1 MARYL
6 LTHSLLSSWLHA
18 IKENPREDATSER
31 DHYAEFLDV
40 LNRVQ
45 TPPTEAM
52 QNGNEFEK
60 LVTDIATNVFFP
72 KLEWEKDMH
81 GNLVIEPNS
90 GEPTGHQIYPRW
102 YDAASKV
109 ADIVR
114 GGQFQVKAKKPVAVN
129 GTDFLL
135 YGRLDVLKAGDID
148 DIKFT
153 KYYDR
158 GKYFGSTQ
166 HPMYF
171 ELVPEARRFCYLISN
186 GTDVWTETYTRE
198 ETRSIYPVIGDFADW
213 LHDQRLF
220 KIYAEKWEAL
230 H

>member
-6 LTHSLLSSWLHA
+6 ITHSLLASWLNA
-18 IKENPREDATSER
+18 IKEDPYEDVTTER
-31 DHYAEFLDV
+31 DHYAEFLDA
-40 LNRVQ
+40 LNRIQ

-52 QNGNEFEK
+52 QNGYDFEE
-60 LVTDIATNVFFP
+60 LVTSIATGANYQTDR
-72 KLEWEKDMH
+72 E
-81 GNLVIEPNS
+81 
-90 GEPTGHQIYPRW
+90 QRW

-153 KYYDR
+153 KNYDR

-171 ELVPEARRFCYLISN
+171 ELIPEASRFSYLISN

-198 ETRSIYPVIGDFADW
+198 ETRSIYPVIGDFVDW

-220 KIYAEKWEAL
+220 RIYAEKWEAL

>member
-6 LTHSLLSSWLHA
+6 ITHSLLASWMNA
-18 IKENPREDATSER
+18 IKEDPYEDVTTER
-31 DHYAEFLDV
+31 DRYAEFMDV
-40 LNRVQ
+40 LNRVH
-45 TPPTEAM
+45 TPTTEAM
-52 QNGNEFEK
+52 QNGIDFEH
-60 LVTDIATNVFFP
+60 LVLNIADCIQTIKTSDVSNPIPVTA
-72 KLEWEKDMH
+72 H
-81 GNLVIEPNS
+81 
-90 GEPTGHQIYPRW
+90 RW

-114 GGQFQVKAKKPVAVN
+114 GGQFQVKAKKPVTVN

-135 YGRLDVLKAGDID
+135 YGRLDVLKAGSID

-153 KYYDR
+153 KNYER
-158 GKYFGSTQ
+158 GKYFVSTQ

-171 ELVPEARRFCYLISN
+171 ELIPEARLFSYLVSN
-186 GTDVWTETYTRE
+186 GTDVWAETYTRE

-213 LHDQRLF
+213 LHDQGLF

>member
-1 MARYL
+1 MARFMI
-6 LTHSLLSSWLHA
+6 THSLLSSWLHA
-18 IKENPREDATSER
+18 IKEDPYEDVTTER
-31 DHYAEFLDV
+31 DNYAEFLDV

-52 QNGNEFEK
+52 QNGLDFEE
-60 LVTDIATNVFFP
+60 LVTSIANGADFQADR
-72 KLEWEKDMH
+72 EH
-81 GNLVIEPNS
+81 
-90 GEPTGHQIYPRW
+90 RW

-114 GGQFQVKAKKPVAVN
+114 GGQFQVKAKKPVTVN

-153 KYYDR
+153 KNYER

-171 ELVPEARRFCYLISN
+171 ELIPEASRFCYLISN
-186 GTDVWTETYTRE
+186 GTDTWTETYARE
-198 ETRSIYPVIGDFADW
+198 ETRSIYPVISDFAYW
-213 LHDQRLF
+213 LRAQGLF
-220 KIYAEKWEAL
+220 HIYAEKWEAL

>member
-1 MARYL
+1 MARFMI
-6 LTHSLLSSWLHA
+6 THSLLSSWLHA
-18 IKENPREDATSER
+18 IKEDPYEDATTER
-31 DHYAEFLDV
+31 DNYAEFLDV

-52 QNGNEFEK
+52 QNGLDFEE
-60 LVTDIATNVFFP
+60 LVTSIANGADYQADR
-72 KLEWEKDMH
+72 EH
-81 GNLVIEPNS
+81 
-90 GEPTGHQIYPRW
+90 RW

-114 GGQFQVKAKKPVAVN
+114 GGQFQVKAKKPVTVN

-153 KYYDR
+153 KNYDR

-171 ELVPEARRFCYLISN
+171 ELIPEASRFSYLISN
-186 GTDVWTETYTRE
+186 GTDVWTETYTRQ
-198 ETRSIYPVIGDFADW
+198 ETRSIYPLIGDFADW
-213 LHDQRLF
+213 LHDQGLF
-220 KIYAEKWEAL
+220 QIYAEKWEAL
-230 H
+230 R